1 MKIVL
6 ASANKGKIAEFEKL
20 MPNDEVVAFSE
31 ILGQIEIDEDQ
42 DSFKGNAIKKARTI
56 YDLLIEKDYE
66 SYKNVI
72 VISDDSGITVPALN
86 NEPGIYSARYA
97 GLNAS
102 DKDNNKKLKLEL
114 NKLGLEKTPAF
125 YTACIAIVYKNETY
139 TVHGWIHG
147 NVINKE
153 LGEGGFGY
161 DPMFISNG
169 FDKTLGELGY
179 EVKKEF
185 SHRTK
190 ALNLAKKV
198 LDVIL

>member
-20 MPNDEVVAFSE
+20 MPNDEVIAFSE
-31 ILGQIEIDEDQ
+31 ILGKIEIDEDQ

-56 YDLLIEKDYE
+56 YDLLIEKGFD
-66 SYKNVI
+66 KNVI

-102 DKDNNKKLKLEL
+102 DKENNAKLIENL
-114 NKLGLEKTPAF
+114 NKQNLEKTTAF
-125 YTACIAIVYKNETY
+125 YTACIAIIYNNETY
-139 TVHGWIHG
+139 TVHGWMHG
-147 NVINKE
+147 VVLNKE

-161 DPMFISNG
+161 DPMFIPNG

-179 EVKKEF
+179 DAKKEF

-190 ALNLAKKV
+190 ALDLAKKV
-198 LDVIL
+198 LDVVL

>member
-20 MPNDEVVAFSE
+20 MPNDDVVAFSE
-31 ILGQIEIDEDQ
+31 ILGKIEVDEDQ

-56 YDLLIEKDYE
+56 YDLLMEKGLND
-66 SYKNVI
+66 VI

-102 DKDNNKKLKLEL
+102 DKDNNKKLIENLNAINLES
-114 NKLGLEKTPAF
+114 TPAF
-125 YTACIAIVYKNETY
+125 YTACIAIIYKNETY
-139 TVHGWIHG
+139 TVHGWMHG

-161 DPMFISNG
+161 DPMFIPNG

-179 EVKKEF
+179 EAKKDF

-198 LDVIL
+198 LEVIL

>member
-6 ASANKGKIAEFEKL
+6 ASGNKGKIKEFEKL
-20 MPNDEVVAFSE
+20 MPNDDVVAFKE
-31 ILGQIEIDEDQ
+31 ILGNIEIIEDQ
-42 DSFKGNAIKKARTI
+42 NSFKGNAIKKAQTI
-56 YDLLIEKDYE
+56 YDELIKKGFEDI
-66 SYKNVI
+66 I
-72 VISDDSGITVPALN
+72 VISDDSGITVPELN

-97 GLNAS
+97 GENSS
-102 DKDNNKKLKLEL
+102 DKENNAKLIENLNKK
-114 NKLGLEKTPAF
+114 NIEKTKAY
-125 YTACIAIVYKNETY
+125 YTACIAIVYQGQTY
-139 TVHGWIHG
+139 TVHGWMHG

-161 DPMFISNG
+161 DPMFVAKG

-179 EVKKEF
+179 EAKKEF

-198 LDVIL
+198 LDVII

>member
-1 MKIVL
+1 VKIVL
-6 ASANKGKIAEFEKL
+6 ASGNKGKITEFQKL
-20 MPNDEVVAFSE
+20 MPNDDVIAFSE
-31 ILGQIEIDEDQ
+31 ILGNIEIVEDK
-42 DSFKGNAIKKARTI
+42 DSFKGNAIKKAQTI
-56 YDLLIEKDYE
+56 YDELIKIGQND
-66 SYKNVI
+66 VI

-97 GLNAS
+97 GEGSS
-102 DKDNNKKLKLEL
+102 DKQNNAKLIENL
-114 NKLGLEKTPAF
+114 NKNNLEKTPAF
-125 YTACIAIVYKNETY
+125 YTACIAIVYKGEVY
-139 TVHGWIHG
+139 TVHGWMHG

-161 DPMFISNG
+161 DPMFIPNG

-179 EVKKEF
+179 EAKKEF

-198 LDVIL
+198 LDVVL

>member
-6 ASANKGKIAEFEKL
+6 ASANKGKISEFQKL
-20 MPNDEVVAFSE
+20 MPEDEVLAFSE

-56 YDLLIEKDYE
+56 YDLLIEKGFD
-66 SYKNVI
+66 KNVI

-102 DKDNNKKLKLEL
+102 DKENNAKLIENL
-114 NKLGLEKTPAF
+114 NKQNLEETPAF
-125 YTACIAIVYKNETY
+125 YSACIAIIYKNETY
-139 TVHGWIHG
+139 TVHGWLHG
-147 NVINKE
+147 VVINKE
-153 LGEGGFGY
+153 IGEGGFGY
-161 DPMFISNG
+161 DPMFIPEG
-169 FDKTLGELGY
+169 FEQTLGELGY

-190 ALNLAKKV
+190 ALNLAMKV

>member
-6 ASANKGKIAEFEKL
+6 ASANKGKISEFQKL
-20 MPNDEVVAFSE
+20 MPEDEVLAFSE

-42 DSFKGNAIKKARTI
+42 DSFKGNAIKKAKTI
-56 YDLLIEKDYE
+56 YDLLMQKGLND
-66 SYKNVI
+66 VI
-72 VISDDSGITVPALN
+72 VISDDSGISVPILN

-102 DKDNNKKLKLEL
+102 DKDNNEKLKSEL

-125 YTACIAIVYKNETY
+125 YTACIALVYKNEVY
-139 TVHGWIHG
+139 TVHGWMHG

-153 LGEGGFGY
+153 IGENGFGY
-161 DPMFISNG
+161 DPMFIPNG
-169 FDKTLGELGY
+169 YEKTLGELPA
-179 EVKKEF
+179 EIKKEF
-185 SHRTK
+185 SHRSK
-190 ALNLAKKV
+190 ALKLAMKV

>member
-20 MPNDEVVAFSE
+20 MPNDDVVAFSE
-31 ILGQIEIDEDQ
+31 ILGKIEVDEDQ

-56 YDLLIEKDYE
+56 YDLLIKKDYE

-72 VISDDSGITVPALN
+72 VISDDSGITVPAIN

-102 DKDNNKKLKLEL
+102 DKDNNKKLIENL
-114 NKLGLEKTPAF
+114 NKQNLEKTPAV
-125 YTACIAIVYKNETY
+125 YTACIAIIYNNETY
-139 TVHGWIHG
+139 TVHGWMHG

-153 LGEGGFGY
+153 IGEGGFGY
-161 DPMFISNG
+161 DPMFIPNG

-190 ALNLAKKV
+190 ALNLAMKV

>member
-1 MKIVL
+1 MKVVL

-20 MPNDEVVAFSE
+20 MPNDEVIAFSE
-31 ILGQIEIDEDQ
+31 ILGKIEIDEDQ
-42 DSFKGNAIKKARTI
+42 NSFKGNAIKKARTI
-56 YDLLIEKDYE
+56 YDLLIEKGFD
-66 SYKNVI
+66 KNVI

-102 DKDNNKKLKLEL
+102 DKENNAKLIENL
-114 NKLGLEKTPAF
+114 NKQNIKKTPAF
-125 YTACIAIVYKNETY
+125 YTACIAIIYKNETY
-139 TVHGWIHG
+139 TVHGWMHG

-161 DPMFISNG
+161 DPMFIPIG
-169 FDKTLGELGY
+169 FNETLAELGY
-179 EVKKEF
+179 EAKKDF

>member
-6 ASANKGKIAEFEKL
+6 ASANKGKIVEFEKL
-20 MPNDEVVAFSE
+20 MPNDDVVAFSE
-31 ILGQIEIDEDQ
+31 ILGKIEVDEDQ
-42 DSFKGNAIKKARTI
+42 DSFKGNAIKKAKTI
-56 YDLLIEKDYE
+56 YDLLMEKGLND
-66 SYKNVI
+66 VI

-102 DKDNNKKLKLEL
+102 DKDNNKKLIENLNAINLES
-114 NKLGLEKTPAF
+114 TPAF
-125 YTACIAIVYKNETY
+125 YTACIAIIYKNETY
-139 TVHGWIHG
+139 TVHGWMHG

-161 DPMFISNG
+161 DPMFIPNG

-179 EVKKEF
+179 EAKKDF

-190 ALNLAKKV
+190 ALNLAKKI
-198 LDVIL
+198 LDVIIY